1 MLSLQEIQEYYATH
15 LENRIFRYTL
25 KGGQVIELR
34 FYAQSFCHLLG
45 IQHIMHHDRSF
56 IGLRGYQ
63 KIASGELT
71 IASLRQRD
79 ARQYRIMKKRITEF
93 IKVSEVLSKGNLYKF
108 YLMRQPR
115 SKIRADFVLY
125 WQNDGGN
132 IYHNLFLA
140 KEKSLLQERYADN
153 IYSALSYVVM
163 TDKDDYSM
171 YIDHQEY
178 KEIVAFEVV
187 TLPDKV
193 GGM

>member
-1 MLSLQEIQEYYATH
+1 MLSLQEIQEYYAAH

-25 KGGQVIELR
+25 KGGQVSELR

-45 IQHIMHHDRSF
+45 IQHIMHHDF

-125 WQNDGGN
+125 WQNDGAISITIFSWPRKN
-132 IYHNLFLA
+132 PCCRNDMWTIFT
-140 KEKSLLQERYADN
+140 LLCLMW
-153 IYSALSYVVM
+153 S
-163 TDKDDYSM
+163 
-171 YIDHQEY
+171 
-178 KEIVAFEVV
+178 
-187 TLPDKV
+187 
-193 GGM
+193 